1 MFSLS
6 FTKFEYSFPKRLSFK
21 ELTLILII
29 FIVVYGLFWPLL
41 ESGPALKES
50 PMFYFARGLVFVFL
64 SSLIAYST
72 AYIITKSLLKNNL
85 EINKQGIK
93 TFSRSF
99 VLVSI
104 VFCVHAIVSISLGL
118 TVSVFITLPEWLV
131 ATTDHSNLSASEVIL
146 NVFLR
151 QVIILPAY
159 FIHSLTFLAYFYIFS
174 KNMSVLESL
183 QESIRS
189 IGSRSIFITV
199 LLFLSEFVLVV
210 LENFV
215 TSDISGV
222 NLVIGSLFA
231 WYIYAGTF
239 LSLERS
245 NSCTNSYVLL

>member
-21 ELTLILII
+21 ELTLTLII
-29 FIVVYGLFWPLL
+29 FIVVYGLLWPLL
-41 ESGPALKES
+41 ESGPSLKES
-50 PMFYFARGLVFVFL
+50 PTFYFARGVGFVFL

-72 AYIITKSLLKNNL
+72 VYIMTKSLLKNNL
-85 EINKQGIK
+85 EINQGIK

-104 VFCVHAIVSISLGL
+104 VFCAHAIVSISLGL

-131 ATTDHSNLSASEVIL
+131 TTTDLSNLSASEVTL

-174 KNMSVLESL
+174 KNMSVLKSL
-183 QESIRS
+183 HESIRS
-189 IGSRSIFITV
+189 IGLRSIYITV
-199 LLFLSEFVLVV
+199 LLFLSNFVLVA
-210 LENFV
+210 LKKFV
-215 TSDISGV
+215 TSDISGI

-231 WYIYAGTF
+231 WYIYVGTF
-239 LSLERS
+239 LSLERRE
-245 NSCTNSYVLL
+245 